1 MMANVTGKT
10 RRAEALAELVDQA
23 SRAVYSASYMAGL
36 NPAQWNALRYL
47 SSAQPSGRSIK
58 AFSTYHRVTDSAA
71 SQTISALARKKLVV
85 KHPDPDD
92 GRAFRLEL
100 TPAGLQLLA
109 ADPLRHLA
117 AAFEARS
124 EAELRVAG
132 LILTKVVRSITAA
145 MSQAGSGEAPS

>member
-1 MMANVTGKT
+1 MAASSDKA

-47 SSAQPSGRSIK
+47 NSAQSSGRSIK

-100 TPAGLQLLA
+100 TPAGIALLEE
-109 ADPLRHLA
+109 DPLQHLT
-117 AAFEARS
+117 AAFATLS
-124 EAELRVAG
+124 EAELRAAG
-132 LILTKVVRSITAA
+132 QILTAVVRKITAA
-145 MSQAGSGEAPS
+145 MSQAESGEAPP